1 MNLIKLAIERPVAV
15 MAAVILAVLFGLVA
29 LNTIPIQLTPD
40 LRRPVI
46 QVSTNW
52 GGAAPAEVEREIINR
67 QEEAL
72 KGLEGLKRTVARSRD
87 GNGEI
92 TLEFDVGQNMDK
104 ALLLVANRLDRVNGY
119 PDEADEPTLRT
130 SGADDNSIAWFRLTR
145 ALGNDRPI
153 HTFGDFATDVVKERM
168 ERVAGIGRVDV
179 YGGGEREMRVVVD
192 PAKMARYG
200 LTVPQVVDR
209 LRAANASITGGD
221 VEEGKR
227 RYTVRTD
234 NEFRTPEQVG
244 AVLLR
249 SDKAASGGRIG
260 RVTVNDIATVRFD
273 YKDPIAR
280 IRTLG
285 IEALALSVKRET
297 GANVIET
304 MKGLREAVA
313 ELKESVLPRAGLEIE
328 QLYDE
333 TVYINSS
340 IDLVIQNIWVGG
352 TLAVIILLTFLRS
365 GRATLVIALAIP
377 VSVIASF
384 VAMAGLGRSL
394 NVVSLAGIAFAVG
407 MVVDAAIVVLENI
420 YRLREQGMP
429 VKEAAYRGAQQ
440 VWGAILVSALTTVM
454 VFIPILIMQLDVG
467 QLFRDIAV
475 AISVAVLL
483 SLIVSITVIPALS
496 QRLLGQR
503 VRARGAAMRLPIIDG
518 FGRWFVSAATGLSRA
533 VVRNKTLAVTMVVT
547 LTAITG
553 FATWKYLPK
562 LEYLPK
568 GNRNLI
574 IGYIVPPPGYN
585 LKTTSDIAQDL
596 EDAVRPHWASETG
609 PESKPGEPPKMEH
622 FFFVTFREHTIIG
635 ARAVD
640 GRRVGEL
647 IPVLSKPVF
656 REPGTFGSISQR
668 SIFGRGVRGARSIDL
683 DISGPDLHAV
693 IDVAQRA
700 VGHISRALPR
710 EEGNQFRPRPGLEFG
725 APEVRIIPDPVR
737 LADNGVSARELGETV
752 DAFNDGLRTLE
763 LTEGSDRMD
772 LMLAGPDSLVGETQG
787 IENLPIVTQ
796 SGTIMPL
803 RSLAE
808 VIVTSGPTSIRHVE
822 RERTITLE
830 LSPKD
835 SLALGEALEI
845 LQRDVLDKLQE
856 EGLPPGVRLRFSGAA
871 DKLVE
876 TWTEM
881 RIDLL
886 MALVIVFLVMA
897 VLFES
902 FYYPFII
909 MLSVPL
915 ATAGGVL
922 GLVILN
928 RFYFQPLDMLTLLG
942 FVILIGIVVNN
953 AILLVHQTLFHIRE
967 EGMAHDA
974 AIVEATRNRIRP
986 IFMSTLTSVI
996 GMLPLVLFPGA
1007 GSEIYRGLGSVVI
1020 GGLSLSALLT
1030 LAIVPPLL
1038 GLFVGVLERKRAA
1051 PALEGETAARPAE

>member
-1 MNLIKLAIERPVAV
+1 M
-15 MAAVILAVLFGLVA
+15 
-29 LNTIPIQLTPD
+29 
-40 LRRPVI
+40 
-46 QVSTNW
+46 
-52 GGAAPAEVEREIINR
+52 
-67 QEEAL
+67 
-72 KGLEGLKRTVARSRD
+72 
-87 GNGEI
+87 
-92 TLEFDVGQNMDK
+92 
-104 ALLLVANRLDRVNGY
+104 
-119 PDEADEPTLRT
+119 
-130 SGADDNSIAWFRLTR
+130 
-145 ALGNDRPI
+145 
-153 HTFGDFATDVVKERM
+153 
-168 ERVAGIGRVDV
+168 
-179 YGGGEREMRVVVD
+179 
-192 PAKMARYG
+192 
-200 LTVPQVVDR
+200 
-209 LRAANASITGGD
+209 
-221 VEEGKR
+221 
-227 RYTVRTD
+227 
-234 NEFRTPEQVG
+234 
-244 AVLLR
+244 
-249 SDKAASGGRIG
+249 
-260 RVTVNDIATVRFD
+260 
-273 YKDPIAR
+273 
-280 IRTLG
+280 
-285 IEALALSVKRET
+285 
-297 GANVIET
+297 
-304 MKGLREAVA
+304 
-313 ELKESVLPRAGLEIE
+313 
-328 QLYDE
+328 
-333 TVYINSS
+333 
-340 IDLVIQNIWVGG
+340 
-352 TLAVIILLTFLRS
+352 
-365 GRATLVIALAIP
+365 
-377 VSVIASF
+377 
-384 VAMAGLGRSL
+384 
-394 NVVSLAGIAFAVG
+394 
-407 MVVDAAIVVLENI
+407 
-420 YRLREQGMP
+420 
-429 VKEAAYRGAQQ
+429 
-440 VWGAILVSALTTVM
+440 
-454 VFIPILIMQLDVG
+454 
-467 QLFRDIAV
+467 
-475 AISVAVLL
+475 
-483 SLIVSITVIPALS
+483 
-496 QRLLGQR
+496 
-503 VRARGAAMRLPIIDG
+503 
-518 FGRWFVSAATGLSRA
+518 
-533 VVRNKTLAVTMVVT
+533 
-547 LTAITG
+547 
-553 FATWKYLPK
+553 
-562 LEYLPK
+562 
-568 GNRNLI
+568 
-574 IGYIVPPPGYN
+574 
-585 LKTTSDIAQDL
+585 
-596 EDAVRPHWASETG
+596 
-609 PESKPGEPPKMEH
+609 
-622 FFFVTFREHTIIG
+622 
-635 ARAVD
+635 
-640 GRRVGEL
+640 
-647 IPVLSKPVF
+647 
-656 REPGTFGSISQR
+656 
-668 SIFGRGVRGARSIDL
+668 
-683 DISGPDLHAV
+683 
-693 IDVAQRA
+693 AQRA